1 MASGIIPNT
10 GFTTIW
16 INNSPN
22 SSFSAQ
28 TVPLDLS
35 NWNMIAIL
43 CKTSTDGTGY
53 NITFM
58 VTDGNTY
65 ILTVGNIATTQYFY
79 KRGASADS
87 TGVTFQT
94 GNRNNSSTQGT
105 NYCIPLAIY
114 GVC

>member
-10 GFTTIW
+10 GFTLIW
-16 INNSPN
+16 KNNSPN
-22 SSFSAQ
+22 SNFSAQ

-43 CKTSTDGTGY
+43 CRTSTEGTAY

-58 VTDGNTY
+58 VTDGNPY
-65 ILTVGNIATTQYFY
+65 VLTVGNITTTQYFY
-79 KRGASADS
+79 KRMASAEE

-94 GNRNNSSTQGT
+94 GYRNTSSTQGA